1 MSIILLKNK
10 YLVRAF
16 MNREN
21 YDSIIQDLNMSLD
34 RINDWIKNCDTKA
47 SIMIAVIGVFLTM
60 LVNDSVIDLVKNI
73 IVFIASDINIF
84 KIIYIIIVVL
94 LLLSF
99 LFGFFL
105 LIFTLNPIVKTNIKT
120 GNVANS
126 NSVYFFGSIA
136 NMKFSNYS
144 EVVKNPDLQIE
155 SLKQQVYVNSHIATK
170 KYKLFRKGLYFS
182 FFGFIGLIILVAVGS
197 SLVIFY

>member
-1 MSIILLKNK
+1 MDK
-10 YLVRAF
+10 
-16 MNREN
+16 ET
-21 YDSIIQDLNMSLD
+21 YDSIIQDLNISLD

-47 SIMIAVIGVFLTM
+47 SIMIAVIGVCLTM
-60 LVNDSVIDLVKNI
+60 LADDSVIDLVKNI
-73 IVFIASDINIF
+73 VVFIASDINIF
-84 KIIYIIIVVL
+84 KLIYIIIVVL

-105 LIFTLNPIVKTNIKT
+105 LVFTLNPIVKTNVKT
-120 GNVANS
+120 DNITNS

-144 EVVKNPDLQIE
+144 SNYSKVVENPDLQIE

-182 FFGFIGLIILVAVGS
+182 FFSFIGLIISVAIG
-197 SLVIFY
+197 IFLITFNCIKYYS